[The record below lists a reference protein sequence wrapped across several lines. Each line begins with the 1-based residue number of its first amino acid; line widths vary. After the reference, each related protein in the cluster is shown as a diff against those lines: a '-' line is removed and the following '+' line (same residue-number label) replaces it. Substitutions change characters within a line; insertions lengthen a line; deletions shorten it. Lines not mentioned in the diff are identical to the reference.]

1 MKDSAIWQ
9 VAVLDDHPLIG
20 KAIQYRLAQ
29 EPELALVGTFAQRQ
43 QLMTFLQ
50 RNAVDVLVL
59 DYILGDDELD
69 GLQMVKQ
76 LRMRYPQL
84 KILISSAVE
93 KPAIVQLLLKAGVQ
107 GFVGKS
113 EDQEVLIKALHQ
125 VCRNKLFLTADMLLE
140 MDKFKES
147 DKEMHD
153 YLLPREMGDDIT
165 LLLRELSP
173 REIEV
178 IRCYLDGLS
187 ITQIAGKYARSRKT
201 ISGQKQTA
209 LRKLG
214 LRSDLELFKYK
225 EHFSG
230 IVLNNNA

>member
-1 MKDSAIWQ
+1 MKESAIWQ
-9 VAVLDDHPLIG
+9 IAVLDDHPLIG
-20 KAIQYRLAQ
+20 KAMQYRLAQ
-29 EPELALVGTFAQRQ
+29 ESQLDLAGAFAQRQ

-50 RNAVDVLVL
+50 RHPIDILVL
-59 DYILGDDELD
+59 DYMLGEDQLD

-76 LRMRYPQL
+76 LRLHYPQL
-84 KILISSAVE
+84 KILVSSAVE

-113 EDQEVLIKALHQ
+113 HDQEVLIDAIHQ
-125 VCRNKLFLTADMLLE
+125 ICRGKRFLTPDMMLE
-140 MDKFKES
+140 LDKFQES
-147 DKEMHD
+147 DREMHD
-153 YLLPREMGDDIT
+153 YLTPRQAGDDIT

-225 EHFSG
+225 QYFNQL
-230 IVLNNNA
+230 VTAQ

>member
-1 MKDSAIWQ
+1 MKESAIWQ
-9 VAVLDDHPLIG
+9 IAVLDDHPLIG
-20 KAIQYRLAQ
+20 KAMQYRLAQ
-29 EPELALVGTFAQRQ
+29 EPQLDLAGAFAQRQ

-50 RNAVDVLVL
+50 RQPIDILVL
-59 DYILGDDELD
+59 DYMLGEDQLD

-76 LRMRYPQL
+76 LRLHYPQL
-84 KILISSAVE
+84 KILVSSAVE

-113 EDQEVLIKALHQ
+113 HDQEVLIDAIHQ
-125 VCRNKLFLTADMLLE
+125 ICRGKRFLTPDMMLE
-140 MDKFKES
+140 LDKFQES
-147 DKEMHD
+147 DREMHD
-153 YLLPREMGDDIT
+153 YLTPRQAGDDIT
-165 LLLRELSP
+165 LMLRELSP

-225 EHFSG
+225 QYFTEL
-230 IVLNNNA
+230 VTTQ

>member
-1 MKDSAIWQ
+1 MKESAIWQ
-9 VAVLDDHPLIG
+9 IAVLDDHPLIG
-20 KAIQYRLAQ
+20 KAMQYRLAQ
-29 EPELALVGTFAQRQ
+29 EPQLDLAGAFAQRQ
-43 QLMTFLQ
+43 QLMAFLQ
-50 RNAVDVLVL
+50 RHPLDILVL
-59 DYILGDDELD
+59 DYMLGEDQLD

-76 LRMRYPQL
+76 LRLHYPQL
-84 KILISSAVE
+84 KILVSSAVE

-113 EDQEVLIKALHQ
+113 HDQEVLIDAIHQ
-125 VCRNKLFLTADMLLE
+125 ICRGKRFLTPDMMLE
-140 MDKFKES
+140 LDKFQES
-147 DKEMHD
+147 DREMHD
-153 YLLPREMGDDIT
+153 YLAPRQAGDDIT

-225 EHFSG
+225 QYFTEL
-230 IVLNNNA
+230 VTTQ

>member
-1 MKDSAIWQ
+1 MKSQAIWQ

-29 EPELALVGTFAQRQ
+29 EADLNLAASFSQRQ
-43 QLMTFLQ
+43 QLIAYLLK
-50 RNAVDVLVL
+50 NNVDVLVL
-59 DYILGDDELD
+59 DYMLGEDEID

-76 LRMRYPQL
+76 LRMRYPTL
-84 KILISSAVE
+84 KILVSSAVE
-93 KPAIVQLLLKAGVQ
+93 KPAIVQLLLKAGVH

-113 EDQEVLIKALHQ
+113 QDQEMLIKALHQ
-125 VCRNKLFLTADMLLE
+125 VCRGKRFLTPDMQLE
-140 MDKFKES
+140 MDKFQES
-147 DKEMHD
+147 DKEMHE
-153 YLLPREMGDDIT
+153 YLVPRETGEDIV
-165 LLLRELSP
+165 LMLRELSP
-173 REIEV
+173 RELEV

-214 LRSDLELFKYK
+214 LRSDIELFKYK
-225 EHFSG
+225 DHFSSL
-230 IVLNNNA
+230 IVTH

>member
-1 MKDSAIWQ
+1 MNETAIWQ

-29 EPELALVGTFAQRQ
+29 EANLNLAGAFSQRQ

-50 RNAVDVLVL
+50 HNTVDVLVL
-59 DYILGDDELD
+59 DYMLGDEELD
-69 GLQMVKQ
+69 GLQMVKH
-76 LRMRYPQL
+76 LRLRYPDL
-84 KILISSAVE
+84 KILVSSSVE
-93 KPAIVQLLLKAGVQ
+93 KPAIVQLLMKAGVH
-107 GFVGKS
+107 GFIGKS
-113 EDQEVLIKALHQ
+113 EDQEVLIAALHQ
-125 VCRNKLFLTADMLLE
+125 VCRNKRFLTADMMLE
-140 MDKFKES
+140 MDKFRES
-147 DKEMHD
+147 DREMHD
-153 YLLPREMGDDIT
+153 YLMPRELGDDIT

-230 IVLNNNA
+230 LMLHQ

>member
-1 MKDSAIWQ
+1 
-9 VAVLDDHPLIG
+9 
-20 KAIQYRLAQ
+20 
-29 EPELALVGTFAQRQ
+29 
-43 QLMTFLQ
+43 MTFLQ
-50 RNAVDVLVL
+50 RQPIDILVL
-59 DYILGDDELD
+59 DYMLGEDQLD

-76 LRMRYPQL
+76 LRLHYPQL
-84 KILISSAVE
+84 KILVSSAVE

-113 EDQEVLIKALHQ
+113 HDQEVLIDAIHQ
-125 VCRNKLFLTADMLLE
+125 ICRGKRFLTPDMMLE
-140 MDKFKES
+140 LDKFQES
-147 DKEMHD
+147 DREMHD
-153 YLLPREMGDDIT
+153 YLTPRQAGDDIT
-165 LLLRELSP
+165 LMLRELSP

-214 LRSDLELFKYK
+214 LRSDLELFKL
-225 EHFSG
+225 
-230 IVLNNNA
+230 VTAQ

>member
-1 MKDSAIWQ
+1 MKESAIWQ

-29 EPELALVGTFAQRQ
+29 EDALDLAGAFSQRQ
-43 QLMTFLQ
+43 QLMAFLQ
-50 RNAVDVLVL
+50 RQSVDVLVL
-59 DYILGDDELD
+59 DYMLGEEELD

-76 LRMRYPQL
+76 LRVRYPEM
-84 KILISSAVE
+84 KILVSSAVE
-93 KPAIVQLLLKAGVQ
+93 KPAIVQLLLKAGVH

-113 EDQEVLIKALHQ
+113 EDQEVLIAALHQ
-125 VCRNKLFLTADMLLE
+125 VCRNKRFLTADMLLE
-140 MDKFKES
+140 MDKFQES
-147 DKEMHD
+147 DREMHD
-153 YLLPREMGDDIT
+153 YLMPRQMGDEIT
-165 LLLRELSP
+165 LLMRELSP

-225 EHFSG
+225 EHFS
-230 IVLNNNA
+230 VLVQHH

>member
-1 MKDSAIWQ
+1 MKESAIWQ
-9 VAVLDDHPLIG
+9 IAVLDDHPLIG
-20 KAIQYRLAQ
+20 KAMQYRLAQ
-29 EPELALVGTFAQRQ
+29 EPQLDLAGAFAQRQ
-43 QLMTFLQ
+43 QLMAFLQ
-50 RNAVDVLVL
+50 LHPLDILVL
-59 DYILGDDELD
+59 DYMLGEDQLD

-76 LRMRYPQL
+76 LRLHYPQL
-84 KILISSAVE
+84 KILVSSAVE

-113 EDQEVLIKALHQ
+113 HDQEVLIDAIHQ
-125 VCRNKLFLTADMLLE
+125 ICRGKRFLTPDMMLE
-140 MDKFKES
+140 LDKFQES
-147 DKEMHD
+147 DREMHD
-153 YLLPREMGDDIT
+153 YLTPRQAGDDIS

-225 EHFSG
+225 QYFTEL
-230 IVLNNNA
+230 VTTQ

>member
-1 MKDSAIWQ
+1 MKESAIWHI
-9 VAVLDDHPLIG
+9 AVLDDHPLIG
-20 KAIQYRLAQ
+20 KAMQYRLAQ
-29 EPELALVGTFAQRQ
+29 EPQLDLTGAFAQRQ
-43 QLMTFLQ
+43 QLMAFLQ
-50 RNAVDVLVL
+50 RHPLDILVL
-59 DYILGDDELD
+59 DYMLGEDQLD

-76 LRMRYPQL
+76 LRLHYPQL
-84 KILISSAVE
+84 KILVSSAVE

-113 EDQEVLIKALHQ
+113 HDQEVLIDAIHQ
-125 VCRNKLFLTADMLLE
+125 ICRGKRFLTPDMMLE
-140 MDKFKES
+140 LDKFQES
-147 DKEMHD
+147 DREMHD
-153 YLLPREMGDDIT
+153 YLTPRQAGDDIT

-225 EHFSG
+225 QYFTEL
-230 IVLNNNA
+230 VTTQ